1 MEYRLKNEYGVEIR
15 MTRLPYRFIRWI
27 EANDFNY
34 DTFKGSMDS
43 TLVET
48 PEGEPVLLCEF
59 EWSIRQIQ
67 ERNPQ
72 VILRET
78 HLKPVE

>member
-1 MEYRLKNEYGVEIR
+1 
-15 MTRLPYRFIRWI
+15 
-27 EANDFNY
+27 
-34 DTFKGSMDS
+34 MDS